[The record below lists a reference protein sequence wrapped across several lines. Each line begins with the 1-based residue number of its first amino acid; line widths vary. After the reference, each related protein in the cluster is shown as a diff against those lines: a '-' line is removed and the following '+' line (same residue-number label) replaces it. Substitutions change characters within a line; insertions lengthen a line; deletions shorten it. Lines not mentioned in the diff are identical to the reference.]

1 MNFSEI
7 FFFRNFLQNI
17 CSNFLDKAAFQFR
30 FPLTF
35 FLMKRNYTMNDN
47 LAEAVLAQF
56 SCYVPPQI
64 KQTNYVDTFGMAC
77 FVGITIFLFST
88 IPILALLRRGFW
100 GDLVFALYALLIWP
114 RMPSDF
120 HEYLYPFLLFPPV
133 LLSSTAVA
141 YLLSCSIDKLATI
154 RGLKDQNV
162 VGK

>member
-1 MNFSEI
+1 
-7 FFFRNFLQNI
+7 
-17 CSNFLDKAAFQFR
+17 
-30 FPLTF
+30 
-35 FLMKRNYTMNDN
+35 MNDN
-47 LAEAVLAQF
+47 LAEAVLAHF
-56 SCYVPPQI
+56 SPYVPQSQI
-64 KQTNYVDTFGMAC
+64 NQTSYADIFGTAC

-133 LLSSTAVA
+133 LISSTAVA

-154 RGLKDQNV
+154 RGSKDQNV